1 MGMNSRHRLDT
12 ITKAWRVTTSS
23 LWRVL
28 VASTNAIRRSVHAV
42 HNLVVIAQPWGILF
56 AVVGVGIAGL
66 SLLIDL
72 DDRLLDRKYR
82 AWTILLQVS
91 SQTTAT
97 TRASLTGSNTEDGA
111 RSQEII
117 HGRREGTGT
126 SVRGALELLNRRFDG
141 RWCFD
146 WVQAVSEYTTGN
158 TRRRCI
164 LPRQMSES
172 FADFKL
178 PNMILSGAELP
189 EARFHRASLYNASL
203 YDANVRGAMF
213 NFANLKEA
221 SFSCADMRGA
231 RLYGA
236 ELQGARLR
244 HAILIYANMER
255 ANLRGARVSF
265 AKLRH
270 VNLEDSV
277 LDGADLGAASMIGA
291 QLDGASMR
299 ATALREA
306 NLEDSFFG
314 RADVTDADFEDT
326 NLTSADLSEV
336 SGLTESQLRD
346 ACADPKRPP
355 KLPIGFSWQPTM
367 CEATAERFQGC
378 PGHEHWKKEYE
389 PL

>member
-1 MGMNSRHRLDT
+1 MGVNSRHRLDT

-126 SVRGALELLNRRFDG
+126 SVRGALE
-141 RWCFD
+141 
-146 WVQAVSEYTTGN
+146 
-158 TRRRCI
+158 
-164 LPRQMSES
+164 
-172 FADFKL
+172 
-178 PNMILSGAELP
+178 
-189 EARFHRASLYNASL
+189 
-203 YDANVRGAMF
+203 
-213 NFANLKEA
+213 
-221 SFSCADMRGA
+221 
-231 RLYGA
+231 
-236 ELQGARLR
+236 
-244 HAILIYANMER
+244 
-255 ANLRGARVSF
+255 
-265 AKLRH
+265 
-270 VNLEDSV
+270 DSI

-299 ATALREA
+299 ATVLGEA